1 MVITHSELNSTGL
14 DAIGS
19 GRVSTTITELYLYN
33 SNLTRLANAQFTGL
47 PILAE
52 INLLE
57 CNIQYIGAD
66 FISGTKVTNIDLYK
80 NNIVKMSILDAFRGV
95 AIKSFSCRYCG
106 LTTDEVFGKDR
117 FLLQPTSFHD

>member
-19 GRVSTTITELYLYN
+19 GRVSTTIIELYLHN

-80 NNIVKMSILDAFRGV
+80 NNIVKIDKDAFRGV
-95 AIKSFSCRYCG
+95 AIK
-106 LTTDEVFGKDR
+106 
-117 FLLQPTSFHD
+117 